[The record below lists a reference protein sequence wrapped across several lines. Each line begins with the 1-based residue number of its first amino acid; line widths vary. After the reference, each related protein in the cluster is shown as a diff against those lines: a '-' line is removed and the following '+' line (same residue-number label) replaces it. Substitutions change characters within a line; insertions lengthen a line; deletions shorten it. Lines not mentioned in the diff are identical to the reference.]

1 MITNL
6 NLKLLHI
13 PLLLPNVSNVINIVF
28 VAYVDWF
35 NNALDTLSP
44 LSMIQSTVFK
54 NELNNVFLVLI
65 VLIHFDIECIVGWR
79 LVDTVGLGSQSNT
92 H

>member
-1 MITNL
+1 M
-6 NLKLLHI
+6 
-13 PLLLPNVSNVINIVF
+13 SNVINIVF
-28 VAYVDWF
+28 VGYVDWF
-35 NNALDTLSP
+35 NNALGTLSP

-65 VLIHFDIECIVGWR
+65 GLIHFDGDWIVGWR
-79 LVDTVGLGSQSNT
+79 RVDTVGLGSQSNT